1 MRKNFGKKL
10 LLLFLTI
17 ILSFSWPGYAY
28 AMTTQERLDQA
39 EQERDETKQDIEDAE
54 NKQNSLIS
62 EQTTLQGTL
71 NALNQ
76 ELTKVSENLSAIEG
90 NIATKEQEIE
100 TTRAELE
107 AAELIRDEQDVSM
120 QKRIQFMYESS
131 SMTYW
136 DMLFSSQS
144 FSELINCATY
154 INSITTYDRG
164 MLEEYKETVNLIE
177 EKEEELNLEMAD
189 LARLKVEAVQEQSRV
204 NELVDETA
212 GVIAKYADEIDALE
226 DSIEAYEEELA
237 QQNADIE
244 ALQKQLEEEKAN
256 SNLAANSA
264 WRDISQVT
272 FEEGDRKLLAN
283 LIYCE
288 ARGESYE
295 GKVAVGS
302 VVINRV
308 LSERFPNTVVGVIYA
323 PKQFAPVTSTK
334 NSLALA
340 LAEDKAS
347 NPKYLDCYRAADEAM
362 SGYSNVGKCVYF
374 RTPIPGLTGTQIGN
388 HIFY

>member
-1 MRKNFGKKL
+1 MKRNTVKKIW
-10 LLLFLTI
+10 LFFMVMVLCFTWPSYSYA
-17 ILSFSWPGYAY
+17 LS
-28 AMTTQERLDQA
+28 TQEKLDQA
-39 EQERDETKQDIEDAE
+39 EKDREETKQDIEDAE

-62 EQTTLQGTL
+62 KQTTLKGTL
-71 NALNQ
+71 DALNK
-76 ELTKVSENLSAIEG
+76 ELTEVSENLAAIEAD
-90 NIATKEQEIE
+90 IVVKEQQID
-100 TTRAELE
+100 TTRAELAE
-107 AAELIRDEQDVSM
+107 AEDVRDAQDVAM
-120 QKRIQFMYESS
+120 KKRIQFMYESS
-131 SMTYW
+131 SMTYF
-136 DMLFSSQS
+136 DMLFSAKS

-164 MLEEYKETVNLIE
+164 MLEQYKETVSLIE
-177 EKEEELNLEMAD
+177 EKEAELNQEMAD
-189 LARLKVEAVQEQSRV
+189 LARLKVEAVQEQNRV
-204 NELVDETA
+204 NDLVDETA
-212 GVIAKYADEIDALE
+212 VAIAKYANEIEQLE
-226 DSIEAYEEELA
+226 DSIEAYHEELA
-237 QQNADIE
+237 QQNADIK
-244 ALQKQLEEEKAN
+244 ALQKQLAAEKAN
-256 SNLAANSA
+256 SSLAANSA

-272 FEEGDRKLLAN
+272 FEAGDRKLLAN

-295 GKVAVGS
+295 GKVAVGA

-323 PKQFAPVTSTK
+323 KNQFAPVTSTK

-347 NPKYLDCYRAADEAM
+347 NPRYSDCYRAADEAM

-374 RTPIPGLTGTQIGN
+374 RTPIPGLTGIQIGN